1 MAEATGRAP
10 IKRITSGSLV
20 LKIWEQPGGEKG
32 KPFLT
37 TTVGRTWK
45 DKETGEFRESRS
57 LTQNEVDKLPTVS
70 LEASQFIR
78 AWETRQREQS
88 RQQEAQERL
97 PLDGA
102 SPSTAGTQ
110 QASPADQQNGLKAWR
125 DQAMAGAKAPGADTS
140 HSPNIGPEQ

>member
-20 LKIWEQPGGEKG
+20 LKIWEQPGSEKG

-45 DKETGEFRESRS
+45 DKATGEYRESRS

-78 AWETRQREQS
+78 AWESRQRDHA
-88 RQQEAQERL
+88 RQQDAQNRL
-97 PLDGA
+97 PLSEA
-102 SPSTAGTQ
+102 PPPATPAAELSTGQ
-110 QASPADQQNGLKAWR
+110 QGGLKEWR
-125 DQAMAGAKAPGADTS
+125 DQAMASAKAPEPAATHAPD
-140 HSPNIGPEQ
+140 IGPEQ